1 MTEERK
7 SVLLEYPF
15 GLDVEAERHF
25 GPAVEHFKQVIAAA
39 YEREL
44 KNPSEIIGLQEPGYS
59 YSPAPPRSDFPAKPS
74 LFHAVH
80 ETPLL

>member
-15 GLDVEAERHF
+15 GLDCEAERYF
-25 GPAVEHFKQVIAAA
+25 GPGVEHFKQVIAAA

-44 KNPSEIIGLQEPGYS
+44 KR
-59 YSPAPPRSDFPAKPS
+59 PP
-74 LFHAVH
+74 V
-80 ETPLL
+80 

>member
-7 SVLLEYPF
+7 SVLLKYPF
-15 GLDVEAERHF
+15 RLDCEAERYF

-44 KNPSEIIGLQEPGYS
+44 KR
-59 YSPAPPRSDFPAKPS
+59 PP
-74 LFHAVH
+74 V
-80 ETPLL
+80 